1 MNTRQG
7 VPPAIELDF
16 MPQRKPPSAMAW
28 LALATGVLAV
38 LGVLVEHSAL
48 REALADAQQ
57 RLARQERAAQ
67 GAPGRSL
74 AGNRG
79 QKLPDSELR
88 RAAQLAQELQRPWL
102 GMLADIEAVADDDVA
117 LLAIETPSD
126 REGATLRLTGEGRSL
141 EAVFAYAQ
149 RLLARP
155 GLGSARI
162 EGYEVRKSGMSETVV
177 FKLTARWRTV
187 P

>member
-1 MNTRQG
+1 M
-7 VPPAIELDF
+7 PPAIELDF
-16 MPQRKPPSAMAW
+16 VPQRKPPSAMGW
-28 LALATGVLAV
+28 LALAAGVLAG
-38 LGVLVEHSAL
+38 LGVLVEHLDL
-48 REALADAQQ
+48 REALADTQQ
-57 RLARQERAAQ
+57 RLARQERATQ
-67 GAPGRSL
+67 RAPGRPLGS
-74 AGNRG
+74 NRG
-79 QKLPDSELR
+79 QQLPEAELR

-117 LLAIETPSD
+117 LLAIESPSNRD
-126 REGATLRLTGEGRSL
+126 GATLRLTGEGRSL

-162 EGYEVRKSGMSETVV
+162 EGYEVKKSGMAETVV
-177 FKLTARWRTV
+177 FKLTARWKAV